1 MSESFS
7 YFSSRNFQSDE
18 FKTVCF
24 QDGSPGLS
32 LVKPMFPRTAIGG
45 QGRGGSGAPSQYQA
59 LIVPETD
66 VDRLAEVVHVF
77 TAQLCPQDIVIE
89 QRCVEVILEGR
100 QKKG

>member
-1 MSESFS
+1 
-7 YFSSRNFQSDE
+7 
-18 FKTVCF
+18 
-24 QDGSPGLS
+24 
-32 LVKPMFPRTAIGG
+32 MFPRWFPRFEFSQTNVPQDSH
-45 QGRGGSGAPSQYQA
+45 QGAGAGRNGAPSQYQA